1 LRISLLLFSLI
12 LILFIFVLP
21 LFGQVNL
28 DYVTVVDQD
37 INNWNPFGYGY
48 TNFGPYS
55 ILGRVWIFYSDG
67 DYAAWK
73 TKQLTAGG
81 EWSEKGILF
90 PAVSGRLFNVTY
102 DGSHFH
108 IVRYDEMK
116 IFYLRAMP
124 QLDGSLL
131 FDDEVEIFSDPVW
144 KAYDFQQPEVAMI
157 SIATDYNRRPW
168 ILAQVQRLDT
178 STSDTLY
185 KSIILS
191 SVDTSGGWINRPGFP
206 RDFQIEYNNRYQGHG
221 PAVVEIENGN
231 ILFLS
236 RIVSPVHRM
245 QARLWIEDELN
256 SMAEGTLGSHETING
271 IDMESTRT
279 SVISPAPGLVMLN
292 TNNTVARRNINGS
305 WTVVTPLGMVTEFY
319 NNLTVADSKVRFWD
333 RSGNSIRYRET
344 SDYGATWGPLTT
356 KWMFD
361 GADLFTSSYS
371 IFNQGEYHSM
381 LWVIGDRYEFPKI
394 LMMGIEGAVEP
405 PPVPLLVTPS
415 NGEDNIV
422 TSGILTWS
430 AVEGAVWYH
439 IQVSL
444 VPDFSSTVIDES
456 YISDIKYIYSG
467 LLNDTEYYWRLRSVG
482 GEGIESMWS
491 DVWSFKTVVYPPEK
505 PYLVSPLNGSVGVDL
520 EAAVEWGAA
529 ERAEWYMLQL
539 ASDEGFSNL
548 VVNVDNLEQTTY
560 TVDNL
565 LKETIYYWRVRAYN
579 LGGESEWSSVWH
591 FETVY
596 DIPEIPHLASP
607 ENGSNNLLATV
618 NLEWLT
624 AERATSYQA
633 QLSKFSDFSNIIYD
647 TSNVS
652 TTTLTI
658 DNLDYESMYFWR
670 IRGENSFGVSEWS
683 SVWSFTT
690 AIQPPDVP
698 LLAYPKDGSLNISV
712 DTLLIWEHAARA
724 HLYHVQLSNDPDFN
738 DITIDSVDIDNLYLS
753 VIGLDSNT
761 TYYWRVL
768 AVNEGGKSE
777 WSTVWSFTTVRTTVV
792 DDIEINVPMHYSLS
806 QNFPNPFNPTTT
818 IQYSIPSDGKVRL
831 VVYNMVGQVIVE
843 LVNEYQSAG
852 IYEVILEANNI
863 PSGAYIYHFTAGH
876 YVATKRMLIVK

>member
-1 LRISLLLFSLI
+1 LRVSLLLLLLI
-12 LILFIFVLP
+12 LILINPILP

-67 DYAAWK
+67 DYAVWK

-81 EWSEKGILF
+81 EWSVKNILF

-108 IVRYDEMK
+108 IVRYNEMK

-131 FDDEVEIFSDPVW
+131 FDEEVEIFSDPVW

-178 STSDTLY
+178 ATNDTLY
-185 KSIILS
+185 KPIILS
-191 SVDTSGGWINRPGFP
+191 SINTSGGWTNRPGFP

-221 PAVVEIENGN
+221 PAVIEIENGK

-245 QARLWIEDELN
+245 QSRLWIEDELN
-256 SMAEGTLGSHETING
+256 PMAEGALGSHETING

-279 SVISPAPGLVMLN
+279 SVISPAPGEVMLN
-292 TNNTVARRNINGS
+292 TNSTVARRNINGN
-305 WTVVTPLGMVTEFY
+305 WTVVTPSGMVTEFY
-319 NNLTVADSKVRFWD
+319 NNLTVSESKVRFWD

-361 GADLFTSSYS
+361 GVDLFTSSFS
-371 IFNQGEYHSM
+371 TFNQGDYHSM
-381 LWVIGDRYEFPKI
+381 LWVIGERYEYPKT
-394 LMMGIEGAVEP
+394 LMMGIEGTVEP
-405 PPVPLLVTPS
+405 PQAPLLVSPS
-415 NGEDNIV
+415 NGEENIV
-422 TSGILTWS
+422 TSGIMTWS
-430 AVEGAVWYH
+430 AVEETAWYQ
-439 IQVSL
+439 IQVSMN
-444 VPDFSSTVIDES
+444 PDFSNIIMDASN
-456 YISDIKYIYSG
+456 ISDFIYTYSG
-467 LLNDTEYYWRLRSVG
+467 LLNDTEYYWRVRSVG
-482 GEGIESMWS
+482 GEGIESPWS
-491 DVWSFKTVVYPPEK
+491 EIWTFKTLISPPEK
-505 PYLVSPLNGSVGVDL
+505 PNLVSPLNGSVGVGL
-520 EAAVEWGAA
+520 EVSLEWGAT
-529 ERAEWYMLQL
+529 ERAEWYTLQL
-539 ASDEGFSNL
+539 ASDEGFINL
-548 VVNVDNLEQTTY
+548 IVNVDSLEQTTL
-560 TVDNL
+560 TVDDL
-565 LKETIYYWRVRAYN
+565 SKETMYYWRVRASN
-579 LGGESEWSSVWH
+579 LGGVSEWSSVWR
-591 FETVY
+591 FETIY
-596 DIPEIPHLASP
+596 DIPEIPLLVSP
-607 ENGSNNLLATV
+607 ENGSNILLSTV

-633 QLSKFSDFSNIIYD
+633 QLSKFSDFSSIIYD
-647 TSNVS
+647 TSNIS
-652 TTTLTI
+652 ATTLTI
-658 DNLDYESMYFWR
+658 DNLDYESVYFWR
-670 IRGENSFGVSEWS
+670 IRGENSYGVSGWS
-683 SVWSFTT
+683 PVWSFTT

-698 LLAYPKDGSLNISV
+698 FLAYPKDGSLNISV

-724 HLYHVQLSNDPDFN
+724 HSYHVQLSNDPDFS
-738 DITIDSVDIDNLYLS
+738 DMTIDSSDINNLYLS
-753 VIGLDSNT
+753 VAGLDSNT

-768 AVNEGGKSE
+768 AINEGGVSE
-777 WSTVWSFTTVRTTVV
+777 WSAVWSFTTVRTTIV
-792 DDIEINVPMHYSLS
+792 DDTDINTPSHYSLS
-806 QNFPNPFNPTTT
+806 QNFPNPFNPTTKIRYT
-818 IQYSIPSDGKVRL
+818 IPSNERVRL
-831 VVYNMVGQVIVE
+831 VIYNMVGQVIIE
-843 LVNEYQSAG
+843 LVDEYQSAG
-852 IYEVILEANNI
+852 AYEVILDASHI

-876 YVATKRMLIVK
+876 YIATKQMLIIK